1 MTDNTLDK
9 SRPYAYKI
17 TGGTPLKGDIEIS
30 GSKNAALGIIAAAM
44 MVDGPC
50 TLENVPDI
58 SDVHVMV
65 DLCRS
70 LGATIETPDIH
81 TLVIDPR
88 TINTYKASGALV
100 SKIRASYYLMGALLS
115 RSGQASIRLPGGCNF
130 GQRPID
136 LHLKAFR
143 LMGAKGSRPTDIDNG
158 IVNLKADPLHGAT
171 IFFDI
176 VSVGATINAM
186 LAACKAQGKTV
197 INNAAREPHIVDV
210 ANFLNAMGAKIKGA
224 GTDTIKIDG
233 VPVLP
238 GNFTY
243 SIIPDQI
250 EAGTYMI
257 AAAVTG
263 GDITI
268 HNLIPPHMDPLSAK
282 MREMGY
288 TIEEGDDTIRVY
300 NPYPDD
306 ELFAINVKTSPHPG
320 FPTDLQPQTVV
331 LLCKATGMSR
341 MHENVW
347 QSRFQYVPE
356 LAKMGANITVYD
368 RMALVNGVTD
378 FKSATVEATDLRAGA
393 ALVCA
398 ALAAEGTS
406 YINDAQRIDRGYE
419 HIVSKL
425 TAVGAT
431 IERINV
437 DYTSED
443 TEA

>member
-1 MTDNTLDK
+1 MADK
-9 SRPYAYKI
+9 EFDIKKPYAYEI
-17 TGGTPLKGDIEIS
+17 TGGAPLKGEIDIS

-58 SDVHVMV
+58 SDVHVMFE
-65 DLCRS
+65 LCKS
-70 LGATIETPDIH
+70 LGATVEAVDSH
-81 TLVIDPR
+81 TYNIDPR
-88 TINTYKASGALV
+88 TINTYKASGPLV
-100 SKIRASYYLMGALLS
+100 SKIRASYYLMGAMLS
-115 RSGQASIRLPGGCNF
+115 RCGKASIRLPGGCNF

-143 LMGAKGSRPTDIDNG
+143 LMGARGSKPSDIENG
-158 IVNLKADPLHGAT
+158 IVNLTANPLHGT
-171 IFFDI
+171 KIFFDI

-186 LAACKAQGKTV
+186 LAACKAQGKTE
-197 INNAAREPHIVDV
+197 IINAAKEPHIVDV
-210 ANFLNAMGAKIKGA
+210 ANFLNSMGARIKGA
-224 GTDTIKIDG
+224 GTDTIKITG

-257 AAAVTG
+257 ASAVTG
-263 GDITI
+263 GDVTI
-268 HNLIPPHMDPLSAK
+268 HNLIPTHMEPLSAK

-288 TIEEGDDTIRVY
+288 CVEEGDESIRVY
-300 NPYPDD
+300 NPAPDE
-306 ELFAINVKTSPHPG
+306 ELYATNVKTSPYPG

-331 LLCKATGMSR
+331 LLCKASGMSR

-347 QSRFQYVPE
+347 QNRFQYIPE

-368 RMALVNGVTD
+368 RIALITGIEN
-378 FKSATVEATDLRAGA
+378 FKSATVAATDLRAGA

-406 YINDAQRIDRGYE
+406 YITEAYRIDRGYE
-419 HIVSKL
+419 HIVQKL
-425 TAVGAT
+425 KSIGAD
-431 IERINV
+431 IKRVNY
-437 DYTSED
+437 DPAPED